1 MSDRPTIECKLNGPY
16 LVKNLEDLRDSRG
29 GRIRAKPVMA
39 LCRCGGS
46 ANKPFCD
53 GTHWSIGFKDEN
65 R

>member
-1 MSDRPTIECKLNGPY
+1 MDERPTIECTPNGPD
-16 LVKNLEDLRDSRG
+16 LVRRLDHLEGSQGQALADQ
-29 GRIRAKPVMA
+29 PVMA

-53 GTHWSIGFKDEN
+53 GTHWNIGFKDEM